1 MEIKPKIN
9 NTDCILKNGF
19 VTLDAYTY
27 LTLAAAISEPHYT
40 ALAQC
45 TAAVYSFMVTL
56 AFVRISVWNEK
67 AYQVQQI
74 YHILK
79 TITFQ

>member
-56 AFVRISVWNEK
+56 AFVHISVWK